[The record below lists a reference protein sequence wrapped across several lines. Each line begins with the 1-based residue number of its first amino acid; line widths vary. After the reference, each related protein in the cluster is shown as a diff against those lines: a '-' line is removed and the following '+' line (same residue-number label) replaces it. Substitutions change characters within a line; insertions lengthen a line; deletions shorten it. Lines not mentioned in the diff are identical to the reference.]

1 MHAPAKLA
9 DDLSR
14 RFSQMIEVHKM
25 LKLRQWDDFII
36 FKALRAFRRAK
47 LFKAVFAF
55 LLSCCFAG
63 LHVEEVEK
71 LFQSGSKIE
80 PRGS

>member
-1 MHAPAKLA
+1 MLLIGF
-9 DDLSR
+9 DFYLIRSDL
-14 RFSQMIEVHKM
+14 
-25 LKLRQWDDFII
+25 

-47 LFKAVFAF
+47 LLEAVFAF